1 MDALDTL
8 KYGHR
13 TVVYTVEALPE
24 NEWKTPNVCGWWSC
38 KNIIAHL
45 ASFEVVL
52 VEVLNSFIDDVP
64 TPTLE
69 KFSESPQGFND
80 VSVAERQHLT
90 PTETWD
96 EYEVTHARAMELM
109 AEIPVEERRQKGRL
123 PWYGLEYD
131 LEDFIVYSF
140 YGHKREHMSQ
150 INVFL
155 DLLTAQGKRE
165 MG

>member
-1 MDALDTL
+1 MDALDIL
-8 KYGHR
+8 KYGHL
-13 TVVYTVEALPE
+13 TVVSTIQALPE
-24 NEWKTPNVCGWWSC
+24 NEWETPNVCGWWSS

-52 VEVLNSFIDDVP
+52 AEVLSSFIEDVP

-69 KFSESPQGFND
+69 KFGESPQGFND
-80 VSVAERQHLT
+80 VSVAERQHLA
-90 PTETWD
+90 PAETWA
-96 EYEVTHARAMELM
+96 EYEETHTRTMELM

-140 YGHKREHMSQ
+140 YGHKREHMAQ

-155 DLLTAQGKRE
+155 DLLSKAKGK
-165 MG
+165 